1 MKALAD
7 GITAHDI
14 TPYLKRCSL
23 DIIVQTTY
31 RLDTNAQNGYDES
44 TLNNITTVVDTTAVR
59 FLKTWL
65 LIDWIFNASELGKK
79 YYKAFKCEQDKIINE
94 IDRKMRMRETA
105 DKTGQND
112 EKTALID
119 FLIQFAEISKE
130 EIVGD
135 IASLIGAGTD
145 TTSNAC
151 GYVLALLGEN
161 QHIQERVMQEQ
172 QDIFSDDI
180 LRTVSSDD
188 LPRMVYLEQVGN
200 CVLPTSLFSTRVA
213 IFLNYIK

>member
-59 FLKTWL
+59 FLKPWL

>member
-1 MKALAD
+1 LKALAD

-59 FLKTWL
+59 FLKPWL